1 MERAYLL
8 NQGRTTGI
16 CFLETDLYLNVVA
29 ALAKT
34 IDVNYKRCFWYF
46 L

>member
-1 MERAYLL
+1 MERAHLL
-8 NQGRTTGI
+8 TRVQPAFFI
-16 CFLETDLYLNVVA
+16 LETDLYLNVVA
-29 ALAKT
+29 ALSKT